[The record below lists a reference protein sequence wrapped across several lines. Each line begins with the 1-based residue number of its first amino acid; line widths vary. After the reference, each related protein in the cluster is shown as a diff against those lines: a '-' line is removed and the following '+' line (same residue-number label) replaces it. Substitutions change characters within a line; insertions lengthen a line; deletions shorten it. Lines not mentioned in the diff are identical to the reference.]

1 MRYRFTAHTSKGEP
15 ITASIEARNK
25 EEATGR
31 LVNKGYVV
39 DSLQADWF
47 HTISRLNIGRAGAVS
62 LREKLIFTRNLAL
75 MIRAGIT
82 IDSALSILSQQAAGP
97 VLRRLLTRIQE
108 EVESGNT
115 FSEAMAGYPR
125 VFDELYVN
133 IIAASE
139 KSGTLAESLEHLAWQ
154 IKRQNDLKSK
164 IQAALFYPLIVIVS
178 TMAVGLALSIFVLP
192 KITSLFVT
200 FDTQLPL
207 TTRIVV
213 KLADLMQNN
222 KLLVVVLLAGML
234 AFFYALVKIKYLRP
248 LWHRLFLRL
257 PGIGKIM
264 RDFNLA
270 LFTRTLGTLL
280 VSGVPVNQALE
291 ITSKTLRNI
300 RYRQAL
306 AEMVVKQQ
314 SGTSMGLLL
323 SEREDLFPP
332 IVHRMIQVGEESGNL
347 DESLS
352 FLADFHEEE
361 LDYATKNISTII
373 EPVLLILVG
382 IMVAVLALAI
392 ITPIYQ
398 ITGSFQP
405 R

>member
-1 MRYRFTAHTSKGEP
+1 
-15 ITASIEARNK
+15 
-25 EEATGR
+25 
-31 LVNKGYVV
+31 
-39 DSLQADWF
+39 
-47 HTISRLNIGRAGAVS
+47 
-62 LREKLIFTRNLAL
+62 
-75 MIRAGIT
+75 
-82 IDSALSILSQQAAGP
+82 
-97 VLRRLLTRIQE
+97 
-108 EVESGNT
+108 
-115 FSEAMAGYPR
+115 
-125 VFDELYVN
+125 
-133 IIAASE
+133 
-139 KSGTLAESLEHLAWQ
+139 
-154 IKRQNDLKSK
+154 
-164 IQAALFYPLIVIVS
+164 ALFYPLIVIVS

-222 KLLVVVLLAGML
+222 KLLVVVLLAGIL

-306 AEMVVKQQ
+306 AEMVIKQQ
-314 SGTSMGLLL
+314 SGTSMGSLLA
-323 SEREDLFPP
+323 EQEDLFPP
-332 IVHRMIQVGEESGNL
+332 IVHR
-347 DESLS
+347 
-352 FLADFHEEE
+352 
-361 LDYATKNISTII
+361 
-373 EPVLLILVG
+373 
-382 IMVAVLALAI
+382 
-392 ITPIYQ
+392 
-398 ITGSFQP
+398 
-405 R
+405 